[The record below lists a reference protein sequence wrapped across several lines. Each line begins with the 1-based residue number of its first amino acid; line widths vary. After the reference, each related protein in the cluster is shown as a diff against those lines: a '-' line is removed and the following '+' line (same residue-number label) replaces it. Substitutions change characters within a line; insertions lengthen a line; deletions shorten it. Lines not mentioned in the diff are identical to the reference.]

1 MISKQELRALLPSW
15 YEGIVETDVLMEIE
29 DDLFEE
35 LRLQI
40 ERVQKNQYVSTADE
54 QTIYLYEQMLGITTN
69 LEDPIE
75 ARRFRV
81 LTRMT
86 TQRPYTVAYLKE
98 LLDSFGEGAEILIF
112 YNEYRLVINTK
123 FEEIGQVDEL
133 DYLFRAIVPA
143 NMIVESSNEITFSP
157 EQNMMF
163 GQAVTYT
170 EIIGI
175 GGG

>member
-1 MISKQELRALLPSW
+1 
-15 YEGIVETDVLMEIE
+15 
-29 DDLFEE
+29 
-35 LRLQI
+35 
-40 ERVQKNQYVSTADE
+40 
-54 QTIYLYEQMLGITTN
+54 
-69 LEDPIE
+69 
-75 ARRFRV
+75 
-81 LTRMT
+81 MT
-86 TQRPYTVAYLKE
+86 TQQPYTVAYLKE